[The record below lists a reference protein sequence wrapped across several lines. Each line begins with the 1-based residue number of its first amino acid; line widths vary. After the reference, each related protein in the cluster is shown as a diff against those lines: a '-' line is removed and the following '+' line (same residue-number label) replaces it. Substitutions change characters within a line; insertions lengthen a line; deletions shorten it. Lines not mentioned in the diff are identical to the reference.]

1 MADLFGAPP
10 IEKRDKVRCL
20 QRELDMRRRVYPR
33 WVQTG
38 KMLQVSAD
46 REIATM
52 EAILADYQE

>member
-1 MADLFGAPP
+1 MPDLFDRSPVT
-10 IEKRDKVRCL
+10 RHDKMRCL

-33 WVQTG
+33 WVKTG

-52 EAILADYQE
+52 EAILADYEE